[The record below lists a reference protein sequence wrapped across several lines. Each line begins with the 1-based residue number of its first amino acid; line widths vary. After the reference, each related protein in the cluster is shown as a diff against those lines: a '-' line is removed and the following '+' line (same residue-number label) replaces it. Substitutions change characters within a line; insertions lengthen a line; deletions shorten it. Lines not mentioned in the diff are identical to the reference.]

1 MTKEFNNAERRRYYG
16 VRVGDEVEESFND
29 RVTVKGTVTDYGF
42 MDNNAVF
49 VKDERFEK
57 PVSCFAEWCTIT
69 KKVEDK

>member
-1 MTKEFNNAERRRYYG
+1 MKKEFDNAERRRYYG

-29 RVTVKGTVTDYGF
+29 RVTIKGIVVDYGF
-42 MDNNAVF
+42 MDNNAVL

-57 PVSCFAEWCTIT
+57 PVFCVAEWCTIT